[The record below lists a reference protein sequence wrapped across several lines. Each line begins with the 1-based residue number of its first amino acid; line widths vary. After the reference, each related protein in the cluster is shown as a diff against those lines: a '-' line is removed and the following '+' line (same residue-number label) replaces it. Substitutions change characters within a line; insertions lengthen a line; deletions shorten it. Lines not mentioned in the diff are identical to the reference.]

1 MDAVRKKKKKKISRE
16 DAKRLRE
23 ERQEEQEEESRK
35 TMSSNRLRFLLP
47 FLLVLMSACY
57 GDASRNSEVVSAKS
71 ASTPGTGNVSRG
83 VETFTVQLG
92 PGSMEQLI
100 PAVVATDNTA
110 VALARIDG
118 TIVELKADE
127 GTQVSKDQII
137 ARLSDDTLRVQLKQ
151 AEIEVERLTIEARQY
166 EEMIKVNKAE
176 LEQDQALAESGLA
189 SSRQVNRSQYRV
201 NVATKE
207 LERELLA
214 VRVAQAKVDAAKL
227 ELQKSV
233 VRAPLSGVVTR
244 RYARLGAGV
253 TKDEKLFEVAQLTPL
268 EVRFQ
273 MPSSGSP
280 LLRPGSVVT
289 VTQADGDRVLAS
301 AKVRRIDPIADAAS
315 NTVTYVA
322 DLPHSGALVPGMAVN
337 VKVPGTRGSVAYRI
351 PRSAFPSS
359 SDLRHGL
366 ATTVFVVEEGRCAIR
381 SVWIDEVQGDQV
393 EIGSGLKDG
402 DRVIL
407 SPPAQLKAG
416 EAVNLKS

>member
-1 MDAVRKKKKKKISRE
+1 M
-16 DAKRLRE
+16 
-23 ERQEEQEEESRK
+23 
-35 TMSSNRLRFLLP
+35 NRNKLKYLSPCLFVLL
-47 FLLVLMSACY
+47 SACY
-57 GDASRNSEVVSAKS
+57 GGGARNAEVVSAKS
-71 ASTPGTGNVSRG
+71 APTPANVSPI
-83 VETFTVQLG
+83 VETFTVQ
-92 PGSMEQLI
+92 PGTSSKEQLI

-110 VALARIDG
+110 VALAQIDG
-118 TIVELKADE
+118 TIVELKAGE

-137 ARLSDDTLRVQLKQ
+137 ARLSDDSLRVQLKQ
-151 AEIEVERLTIEARQY
+151 AEIEVDRLTIEARQY

-176 LEQDQALAESGLA
+176 LDQDQALAESGLA

-227 ELQKSV
+227 ELQKSIV
-233 VRAPLSGVVTR
+233 KAPLAGVITR

-273 MPSSGSP
+273 LPSSGFP
-280 LLRPGSVVT
+280 LVRPGSIVT
-289 VTQADGDRVLAS
+289 VMQADGDRVLAS

-315 NTVTYVA
+315 NTLTFIA

-337 VKVPGTRGSVAYRI
+337 VKVPGTGGSAGYKI
-351 PRSAFPSS
+351 PRSAFIST

-366 ATTVFVVEEGRCAIR
+366 ATTVFVVEAGRCVVR
-381 SVWIDEVQGDQV
+381 SVWIDEVEGDQV
-393 EIGSGLKDG
+393 EVGSGLKDG

-416 EAVNLKS
+416 EAVNVKS